1 MKPLTKYTI
10 TIVLLIV
17 FNIANAFNPN
27 LPKGIV
33 YQISLNSLDLQKS
46 QAVIEEYH
54 YLTNII
60 KDRSSTY
67 VFGKYSSFS
76 EVDSVKTL
84 LEKNGCLNPQIIAY
98 HDQMEIS
105 VADAI
110 SIQYKSNMITAESIE
125 ERKESKKISVQEVNY
140 LLDVQKSGL
149 KHYYALAIPVNSIE
163 TVDKLL
169 EQLDN
174 EQVIEISSDDDI
186 FSIGRFENFEDVLKA
201 RKKFIDGEINDVFV
215 MAQITDER
223 IEIDDTQNFAV
234 TIQNLVN
241 NLAEK

>member
-1 MKPLTKYTI
+1 MKPLAKYTI

-17 FNIANAFNPN
+17 FNIVNAFNPN
-27 LPKGIV
+27 LPKGII

-46 QAVIEEYH
+46 QDVIEEYH

-60 KDRSSTY
+60 KDHSSTY

-98 HDQMEIS
+98 NDQMEIS
-105 VADAI
+105 VAEAI
-110 SIQYKSNMITAESIE
+110 SLQYKSNMITAESIE
-125 ERKESKKISVQEVNY
+125 ERRESKKISVQEVNY

-223 IEIDDTQNFAV
+223 IEIDDNQNFAV

-241 NLAEK
+241 NLADK

>member
-1 MKPLTKYTI
+1 
-10 TIVLLIV
+10 
-17 FNIANAFNPN
+17 
-27 LPKGIV
+27 
-33 YQISLNSLDLQKS
+33 
-46 QAVIEEYH
+46 
-54 YLTNII
+54 
-60 KDRSSTY
+60 
-67 VFGKYSSFS
+67 
-76 EVDSVKTL
+76 
-84 LEKNGCLNPQIIAY
+84 
-98 HDQMEIS
+98 MEIS
-105 VADAI
+105 VAEAI
-110 SIQYKSNMITAESIE
+110 SLQYKSNMITAESIE
-125 ERKESKKISVQEVNY
+125 ERRESKKISVQEVNY

-223 IEIDDTQNFAV
+223 IEIDDNQNFAV

-241 NLAEK
+241 NLADK